1 MGTHST
7 SVRTRPRSTAKMQRQ
22 RCIYFS
28 FAARNAM
35 QDSENEL
42 FYLPTVPERDPEVET
57 EFQGGEVGSGA
68 TGDGGTADSAQ
79 KQKQKQKAASAAAA
93 SKAKRKSSG
102 AKGKSK
108 GKVCCCRLLHL
119 LLVLLSLLLSATSCT
134 TACVDY
140 LFSCGSFSGV
150 LCIAG
155 NWWQTIENAV
165 DKSKTR
171 ARPQGARSTG
181 CSSGGSCTAWRLNG

>member
-1 MGTHST
+1 MHI
-7 SVRTRPRSTAKMQRQ
+7 PQHA
-22 RCIYFS
+22 YFS
-28 FAARNAM
+28 FASRNAT

-57 EFQGGEVGSGA
+57 EFEGGDVGSGA
-68 TGDGGTADSAQ
+68 ISDGVTPGSAQQQ
-79 KQKQKQKAASAAAA
+79 KQKQKHKASSATAA

-108 GKVCCCRLLHL
+108 GKVCRCRFHHL
-119 LLVLLSLLLSATSCT
+119 LLMLQSLLLTATSCT
-134 TACVDY
+134 KDSLDNMSVRN
-140 LFSCGSFSGV
+140 V
-150 LCIAG
+150 LRVRYNAG
-155 NWWQTIENAV
+155 KWWQTIENAV

-181 CSSGGSCTAWRLNG
+181 RSSGGS